1 MSIARLVILA
11 LSGLIATDAF
21 AATVSIVPQEGT
33 LRGNLYL
40 NRGKGFEAIV
50 NVTEAHTGDSVMASG
65 TGRAAVVYEDGCKVE
80 VSAKTSVVAVQETSP
95 CKSGGAI
102 EAPGGA
108 AVGKWAIGAAVVGG
122 GVAAAIL
129 IGGSGDDD
137 GSGKKEREKPGKPAS
152 P

>member
-21 AATVSIVPQEGT
+21 AATVSVVPQEGT

-65 TGRAAVVYEDGCKVE
+65 TGRAAVVYEDGCKV
-80 VSAKTSVVAVQETSP
+80 
-95 CKSGGAI
+95 
-102 EAPGGA
+102 
-108 AVGKWAIGAAVVGG
+108 
-122 GVAAAIL
+122 
-129 IGGSGDDD
+129 
-137 GSGKKEREKPGKPAS
+137 
-152 P
+152 